1 MSFQGPD
8 LLLTKIKSD
17 RVKVAKHL
25 ELDSEIVSVS
35 GAISVVKPVSYIL
48 AAAVTCTLANG
59 TYPGQIKIIICKT
72 YSSTITVT
80 PANHINTS
88 IAFGAAGQS
97 WIGIWHDANWY
108 NIAINAATV
117 T

>member
-1 MSFQGPD
+1 MFQPAD
-8 LLLTKIKSD
+8 SIFTKIKCD

-25 ELDSEIVSVS
+25 ELDSEIVSAS

-48 AAAVTCTLANG
+48 AAATACTLANG

-88 IAFGAAGQS
+88 VAFGAAGQS
-97 WIGIWHDANWY
+97 WIGIWHDGNWY
-108 NIAINAATV
+108 NIAINAATIS
-117 T
+117 